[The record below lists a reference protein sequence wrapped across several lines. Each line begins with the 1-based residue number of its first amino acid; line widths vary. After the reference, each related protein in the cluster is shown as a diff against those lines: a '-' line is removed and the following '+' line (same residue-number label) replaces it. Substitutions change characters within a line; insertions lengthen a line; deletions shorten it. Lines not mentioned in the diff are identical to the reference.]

1 MSWNFLWNF
10 VIGFSF
16 NYNQLR
22 QCFPTFVGL
31 RHPLHCL
38 RTFWRNPKLQYTCKK
53 VVKFNILRNP
63 KTYQGTHVCRGTP
76 IENHCSMMTIAW
88 KLIIFFQGSQSYKP
102 FSPVN
107 IEILISGR
115 SQMTSQY

>member
-1 MSWNFLWNF
+1 MAKNVLEFSLEFRYWIF
-10 VIGFSF
+10 V
-16 NYNQLR
+16 QL
-22 QCFPTFVGL
+22 QSTTTVFPNLCWFAAPFALFKNILAQPQATIYL
-31 RHPLHCL
+31 
-38 RTFWRNPKLQYTCKK
+38 KK
-53 VVKFNILRNP
+53 SVKFNILRNP

-115 SQMTSQY
+115 S